1 MARVDVATMADEYS
15 RETILLLLERYP
27 EYLSEILRGIIGRHV
42 NVSAE
47 TPESISVMITNH
59 KQTLTAVHESSISK
73 CRCGSKLV
81 VTREAQTRSTDESS
95 TIIHICT
102 SCGLTY

>member
-1 MARVDVATMADEYS
+1 MANEYS
-15 RETILLLLERYP
+15 RETIRLLLERHP
-27 EYLSEILRGIIGRHV
+27 EYLSDILHDILGRRV
-42 NVSAE
+42 KLSAE
-47 TPESISVMITNH
+47 TPESISVMITDH
-59 KQTLTAVHESSISK
+59 KQMLTAVHESSISK